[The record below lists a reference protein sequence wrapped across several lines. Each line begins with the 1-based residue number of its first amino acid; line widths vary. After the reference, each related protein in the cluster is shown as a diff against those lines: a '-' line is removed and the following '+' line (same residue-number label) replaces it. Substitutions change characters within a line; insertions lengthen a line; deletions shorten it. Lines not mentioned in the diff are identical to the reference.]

1 MVRKKKP
8 NEENDNFS
16 KEKEKKRFGSI
27 HGDAKR
33 SICAVFLF
41 GLAVLLVLSFFEES
55 GNLGKFMNGKIS
67 LLFGWGK
74 WFSPPVL
81 VSVGIILLFRKETI
95 FYVTKI
101 IGLAM
106 TFAGILGFFHLFF
119 EKEAILK
126 VAEKGEGGG
135 YLGYAI
141 AYFLMNYANVTAGSV
156 ILGVIFVIGMILA
169 FNFSIIGLVKKLLG
183 IGKKEESLEEDEEE
197 KDKNSESG
205 EVLNDQEG
213 NEEKKESRIEFLKK
227 KLPLFGKDKEK
238 SQEFIP
244 MFKENSDW
252 EFPPIDL
259 LESSSGKAQG
269 GDVEANSEIILDTL
283 KNFGIEGELG
293 EIKTGPTIT
302 QYSFRPAIG
311 IKVSKITGLSN
322 DLALALALHPIRI
335 EAPIPGKSLIGIEV
349 PNKSV
354 EKVRLK
360 DMLKDGTFKK
370 RKSNLALCLGK
381 DVSGSHIVVDLKKM
395 PHLMIAG
402 ATGSGKSVCI
412 NSILISLLY
421 QNSPEDIKLILVD
434 PKRVELSLY
443 NGIPHLLSDVIVDN
457 NKVINAFRW
466 GIGEMERRYKLL
478 QETGSRDLESYLQKL
493 KLGQKRKTVDQETG
507 ETQEKDMER
516 LPYVVIVID
525 ELADL
530 MVSYGKE
537 VEGAVIRLA
546 QMSRAVGIH
555 LIVSTQRPSVEVLT
569 GLIKANITTRIA
581 FKVATQIDSRTILD
595 VGGAEKLLG
604 DGDMLYASAN
614 FSGLK
619 RLQGVFISESE
630 VNKVVRFIKKQRLEK
645 GDDKIGEDIVFGEGS
660 QRNLMN
666 EKINFSLQVPDL
678 IQDDSLYE
686 DVKKMVIESGKAS
699 TSYLQRRFGLGY
711 ARAAR
716 LMDML
721 EEKGIVGPSDGA
733 KARTVY
739 FSQKDAQYEDP
750 TDDQMKRDKWQM

>member
-1 MVRKKKP
+1 MGRKKKQ
-8 NEENDNFS
+8 NEESDNFS
-16 KEKEKKRFGSI
+16 KEKENGKFSSI

-55 GNLGKFMNGKIS
+55 GNLGKFMNEKVG
-67 LLFGWGK
+67 LLLGWGK
-74 WFSPPVL
+74 WFSPPIL
-81 VSVGIILLFRKETI
+81 VMMGIILLFRKETL

-101 IGLAM
+101 VGLVMAF
-106 TFAGILGFFHLFF
+106 TGILGFFHLYF

-126 VAEKGEGGG
+126 VAERGEGGG

-141 AYFLMNYANVTAGSV
+141 AYILMNYANATAGSV
-156 ILGVIFVIGMILA
+156 ILGVFFVIGMILA

-183 IGKKEESLEEDEEE
+183 IEKKEESSEEDKKE
-197 KDKNSESG
+197 KDKNSEAEIVS
-205 EVLNDQEG
+205 DQEE

-227 KLPLFGKDKEK
+227 KLPLFGKDKEE

-244 MFKENSDW
+244 MFRENSDW

-311 IKVSKITGLSN
+311 IKVSKITSLSN
-322 DLALALALHPIRI
+322 DLALALAQHPIRI

-360 DMLKDGTFKK
+360 EILKNDAFKK

-381 DVSGSHIVVDLKKM
+381 DVSGNHIVVDLKKM

-402 ATGSGKSVCI
+402 ATGSGKSICV

-421 QNSPEDIKLILVD
+421 QNSPEDLKLILVD

-478 QETGSRDLESYLQKL
+478 QETGSRDIESYLQKL

-507 ETQEKDMER
+507 ETQGKDIER
-516 LPYVVIVID
+516 LPYIVVVID

-530 MVSYGKE
+530 MVSHEKE
-537 VEGAVIRLA
+537 VEGAIIRLA

-581 FKVATQIDSRTILD
+581 FKVATQVDSRTILD

-604 DGDMLYASAN
+604 NGDMLYASAD

-630 VNKVVRFIKKQRLEK
+630 VNKVVKFIKKQKLEK
-645 GDDKIGEDIVFGEGS
+645 GDDKIGEDITSGEGS
-660 QRNLMN
+660 QGNFMN
-666 EKINFSLQVPDL
+666 EKIDFSSQLL
-678 IQDDSLYE
+678 NSIQDDPLYE
-686 DVKKMVIESGKAS
+686 EAKKIVIESGKAS
-699 TSYLQRRFGLGY
+699 TSYLQRRLGLGY
-711 ARAAR
+711 ARAAK

-721 EEKGIVGPSDGA
+721 EEKRIVGPSDGA
-733 KARTVY
+733 KARVVY
-739 FSQKDAQYEDP
+739 FSQKDTQYEDSM
-750 TDDQMKRDKWQM
+750 DDQIKRDKWQM